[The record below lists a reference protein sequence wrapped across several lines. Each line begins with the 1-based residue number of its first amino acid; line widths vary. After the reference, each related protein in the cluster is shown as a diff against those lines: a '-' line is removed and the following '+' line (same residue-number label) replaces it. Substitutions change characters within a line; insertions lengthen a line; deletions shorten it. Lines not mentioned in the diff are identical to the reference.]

1 MWVLVMDDIKDTAR
15 LEVTATKDT
24 TFFGLNDRLL
34 TPLLFSMVFS
44 LLIGTW
50 WIIIAFFITLIIEVV
65 KKFLFGVTWKELSKS
80 TWASINE
87 STRKTVRN

>member
-1 MWVLVMDDIKDTAR
+1 MDDIKDSAR

-34 TPLLFSMVFS
+34 TPLLFLMVFS
-44 LLIGTW
+44 LLLSTW
-50 WIIIAFFITLIIEVV
+50 LIIIAFFFTLIIEIV
-65 KKFLFGVTWKELSKS
+65 KKFLFGVTWEELGKS

-87 STRKTVRN
+87 STRKPVRN

>member
-1 MWVLVMDDIKDTAR
+1 MDDIKDIAR

-34 TPLLFSMVFS
+34 TPLLFLMVFS
-44 LLIGTW
+44 LLISTW

-65 KKFLFGVTWKELSKS
+65 KKFLFGVTWKDLGKS
-80 TWASINE
+80 TLASINE
-87 STRKTVRN
+87 STRKPVRN